1 MMDDNEDF
9 LIEIQD
15 EFLDETVGFLEQTEN
30 NFLQLESN
38 PHDQGILEN
47 ILRLAHNIK
56 GSAAAVGF
64 DGLSHF
70 AHTFE
75 NLLVK
80 IKQKEID
87 PAPHVIDVLL
97 ASNDMLKQYVDELRA
112 DKSNQPDTSEIV
124 DRIEEILSG
133 KVASSE
139 SAPSEDD
146 MFMPEGEAPSNSED
160 PLLKSLDEEVPV
172 QKKAEVPTQK
182 VASAPANTKVDYDA
196 LESILMEEALSNVQQ
211 EQAAP
216 IAKPV
221 ETKVEKVQ
229 PAPSPAPAPAASAK
243 PAVQV
248 AEVRDIKKPV
258 SAPTLSVVQ
267 DIPEAEDVQE
277 ISKTGKASKKSDE
290 FIRLPLHKI
299 EDLLNDLSEQVILQS
314 TLDHFRQDIITNADD
329 VNRTIMQLGKI
340 TNELQQTAISLR
352 MLSLRGVFSKMQRT
366 VRDTAKIL
374 GKDIRFITDGDD
386 TELDKTI
393 IDELSSPLTH
403 VIRNSV
409 DHGIETPEER
419 VKAGKPK
426 VGTVKM
432 SASYSG
438 RYFYLEIEDDGKG
451 LDRDK
456 IRQKAIEKNL
466 ISPDDNL
473 TEQQILNL
481 IFLNSFSTKDE
492 ATDISGRG
500 VGMDAIKGAIEKLR
514 GTIDL
519 KSEVGKG
526 TKITIKLPPT
536 LAIFNGIVTQTA
548 DRKFI
553 FPSSD
558 VYEIFHI
565 DINEAREISP
575 GKKIIRIRDTVYP
588 IIEVDKV
595 FNLPRN
601 KSDEKSKNVLLTI
614 KNSDKSYGVL
624 VDDIIA
630 QQRIVFKNLGKELD
644 GLMGMA
650 GGTILADGR
659 VALIVEISDLVSLH
673 EK

>member
-9 LIEIQD
+9 LLEIQD
-15 EFLDETVGFLEQTEN
+15 EFLDETVGFLEQTEK
-30 NFLQLESN
+30 NFLQLESKPN
-38 PHDQGILEN
+38 DQGILEN

-64 DGLSHF
+64 DGRSHF

-97 ASNDMLKQYVDELRA
+97 ASNDMLKHYVDELRA
-112 DKSNQPDTSEIV
+112 DKTNKPDTTSVEV
-124 DRIEEILSG
+124 RIEDIMSG
-133 KVASSE
+133 KAS
-139 SAPSEDD
+139 DD
-146 MFMPEGEAPSNSED
+146 AQADGPSNEQNETNVEND
-160 PLLKSLDEEVPV
+160 PLLQNLDLQTEVAAEPALV
-172 QKKAEVPTQK
+172 KAVE
-182 VASAPANTKVDYDA
+182 SNTKVDYDA
-196 LESILMEEALSNVQQ
+196 LENILMEETMAQVDQPAPKLEVKP
-211 EQAAP
+211 AAP
-216 IAKPV
+216 IQQAPPKSVEQPKPV
-221 ETKVEKVQ
+221 
-229 PAPSPAPAPAASAK
+229 AK
-243 PAVQV
+243 PATPVIEK
-248 AEVRDIKKPV
+248 AKPKLAVV
-258 SAPTLSVVQ
+258 SDSDDV
-267 DIPEAEDVQE
+267 PEAEDVQE
-277 ISKTGKASKKSDE
+277 IAKAAKGGKKSDE

-314 TLDHFRQDIITNADD
+314 TLDHFRQDIVTNAED

-374 GKDIRFITDGDD
+374 GKDIRFVTEGDD

-419 VKAGKPK
+419 LRAGKPK
-426 VGTVKM
+426 TGTVRM

-451 LDRDK
+451 LDRDR
-456 IRQKAIEKNL
+456 IRAKAIEKKL
-466 ISPDDNL
+466 ISPDDHL

-514 GTIDL
+514 GSIDL
-519 KSEVGKG
+519 KSEAGKG
-526 TKITIKLPPT
+526 TKLTIKLPPT
-536 LAIFNGIVTQTA
+536 LAIFNGIVVKA
-548 DRKFI
+548 SDRKFI

-558 VYEIFHI
+558 VFEIYHI

-588 IIEVDKV
+588 IVELNKV
-595 FNLPRN
+595 YNLPVLKN
-601 KSDEKSKNVLLTI
+601 EEQTKKNVLLTVR
-614 KNSDKSYGVL
+614 NNDKAYGVL
-624 VDDIIA
+624 VDDIIS

-644 GLMGMA
+644 GIMGVA
-650 GGTILADGR
+650 GGTILADGK
-659 VALIVEISDLVSLH
+659 VALIVEIGDLVHLH
-673 EK
+673 EN

>member
-9 LIEIQD
+9 LLEIQD
-15 EFLDETVGFLEQTEN
+15 EFLDETVGFLEQTEK
-30 NFLQLESN
+30 NFLQLESK

-80 IKQKEID
+80 IKAKEID

-97 ASNDMLKQYVDELRA
+97 ASNDMLKHYVDELRA
-112 DKSNQPDTSEIV
+112 DKTNRPDTSTVE
-124 DRIEEILSG
+124 DRILDIMNNQGAPADATNNAAE
-133 KVASSE
+133 E
-139 SAPSEDD
+139 SAQPDAD
-146 MFMPEGEAPSNSED
+146 D
-160 PLLKSLDEEVPV
+160 PLNQSLDAQVE
-172 QKKAEVPTQK
+172 AEAQAVK
-182 VASAPANTKVDYDA
+182 SAAPAASTAQTKVDYDA
-196 LESILMEEALSNVQQ
+196 LESILLEETLSNVNTDT
-211 EQAAP
+211 ANSSAP
-216 IAKPV
+216 IKTEA
-221 ETKVEKVQ
+221 
-229 PAPSPAPAPAASAK
+229 PAPSKPQTAAPAKAPAPAPTPVAANSK
-243 PAVQV
+243 PKLA
-248 AEVRDIKKPV
+248 
-258 SAPTLSVVQ
+258 VVQ
-267 DIPEAEDVQE
+267 SNDDIPEAEDVQE
-277 ISKTGKASKKSDE
+277 IAKVGKGGKKSDE

-314 TLDHFRQDIITNADD
+314 TLDHFRQDIVANAED

-374 GKDIRFITDGDD
+374 GKDIRFVTDGDD

-403 VIRNSV
+403 VIRNAV
-409 DHGIETPEER
+409 DHGIEPPEER
-419 VKAGKPK
+419 LKAGKPK

-456 IRQKAIEKNL
+456 IRKKAIEKNL
-466 ISPDDNL
+466 ISPDDQL

-514 GTIDL
+514 GSIDL
-519 KSEVGKG
+519 KSETGKG
-526 TKITIKLPPT
+526 TKLTIKLPPT
-536 LAIFNGIVTQTA
+536 LAIFNGIVIKSA

-558 VYEIFHI
+558 VFEIYHI
-565 DINEAREISP
+565 DINEARDISP

-588 IIEVDKV
+588 IIELKKV
-595 FNLPRN
+595 YNLPVN
-601 KSDEKSKNVLLTI
+601 KQEQQSNKNVLLTV
-614 KNSDKSYGVL
+614 KNNDKAYGVL

-644 GLMGMA
+644 GLMGIA
-650 GGTILADGR
+650 GGTILADGK
-659 VALIVEISDLVSLH
+659 VALIAEIGDLITLH
-673 EK
+673 EKN